1 VCLKALQIRDFRCAG
16 AHAGRPFRRASSAL
30 PASKGSKKVPFVPL
44 TQDLGWRPM
53 ARRSYGSGS
62 LWAEKRKNGEVW
74 FGSWWAGPV
83 RVKRRI
89 GPKRG
94 PGSSDGLTR
103 AEAEREL
110 RRRVE
115 RDVVVA
121 RPARRTLEQAGEEY
135 IDHLETVMERKRTTI
150 QDYRGYLRGHLAPYF
165 GDREIGKIDADRVAA
180 YLRRKLQQG
189 YASKTI
195 QNHLNFLHGI
205 FNFAVRRGWVSANPV
220 ALVDRPRQN
229 RSPRRR
235 IRFLQ
240 PTELDRLV
248 GAVSDDDLGKLER
261 PLYIGAALTGLRQG
275 ELLALRWMDI
285 DWVAGRIRV
294 AESLSRREFDS
305 PKSHE
310 GGSVPMAD
318 RLARELERH
327 FRRSAYQADDDLVFC
342 HPHTGQVLEPS
353 TVTKRLKRTLK
364 RAGLREL
371 TFHELRHTFGTQ
383 MAAVGTP
390 LRAIQ
395 EWMGHAD
402 AKTTEV
408 YRHYAPDPTHGAA
421 LVERA
426 FGNGS
431 ADGGPGFQTVGP
443 GGSDRSDLV
452 RGTGE
457 ATGDRLEDVQEVGER
472 IAREGETKTRAKEP
486 DHAKSG

>member
-1 VCLKALQIRDFRCAG
+1 
-16 AHAGRPFRRASSAL
+16 
-30 PASKGSKKVPFVPL
+30 
-44 TQDLGWRPM
+44 M
-53 ARRSYGSGS
+53 AKRRSYGSGS
-62 LWAEKRKNGEVW
+62 LWPEKRQKGEVW
-74 FGSWWAGPV
+74 YASWWAGPI
-83 RVKRRI
+83 RVKRKI

-121 RPARRTLEQAGEEY
+121 RPVRRTLKQAGEEY

-150 QDYRGYLRGHLAPYF
+150 ADYRGYLRGHLAPYF
-165 GDREIGKIDADRVAA
+165 GDRQIEKIDADRVAA
-180 YLRRKLQQG
+180 YLRRKLEQG

-195 QNHLNFLHGI
+195 RNQLNFLHGI
-205 FNFAVRRGWVSANPV
+205 FAFAVRRGWASANPV
-220 ALVDRPRQN
+220 ALVDRPKKN

-235 IRFLQ
+235 IRYLQ
-240 PTELDRLV
+240 PTELDKLV
-248 GAVSDDDLGKLER
+248 ATVPDDELGRVER
-261 PLYIGAALTGLRQG
+261 PLYLGAAMTGLRQG
-275 ELLALRWMDI
+275 ELLALRWEDI

-310 GGSVPMAD
+310 GRSVPMAD

-327 FRRSAYQADDDLVFC
+327 FKRSAYQADNDLVFC
-342 HPHTGQVLEPS
+342 HPHTGHTLEPS
-353 TVTKRLKRTLK
+353 TVTKRLKRALK
-364 RAGLREL
+364 GAGLREL

-402 AKTTEV
+402 AKTTEI

-431 ADGGPGFQTVGP
+431 ADDGAGFQKVASRGA
-443 GGSDRSDLV
+443 DRPDLV
-452 RGTGE
+452 RGRR
-457 ATGDRLEDVQEVGER
+457 RLAGQRLDDVQEVAER
-472 IAREGETKTRAKEP
+472 AGAQSEQRTPADRRDRLESAQDR
-486 DHAKSG
+486 

>member
-1 VCLKALQIRDFRCAG
+1 
-16 AHAGRPFRRASSAL
+16 
-30 PASKGSKKVPFVPL
+30 
-44 TQDLGWRPM
+44 M
-53 ARRSYGSGS
+53 ARRFYGSGR
-62 LWAEKRKNGEVW
+62 LWSVKRKKGEIW
-74 FGSWWAGPV
+74 YGSWWAGPV
-83 RVKRRI
+83 RVKRKI
-89 GPKRG
+89 GPKTG

-115 RDVVVA
+115 RDVVLA
-121 RPARRTLEQAGEEY
+121 KPARRTLGQAGEEY

-150 QDYRGYLRGHLAPYF
+150 KDYRGYLRGHLAPYF
-165 GDREIGKIDADRVAA
+165 GDRQIEKIDADLVAA

-195 QNHLNFLHGI
+195 QNQLNFLHGI
-205 FNFAVRRGWVSANPV
+205 FAFAERRLWVSANPV
-220 ALVDRPRQN
+220 ALVDRPKKN

-240 PTELDRLV
+240 PTELDRLIA
-248 GAVSDDDLGKLER
+248 AVPDNDLGKVER
-261 PLYIGAALTGLRQG
+261 PLYLGAAMTGLRQG
-275 ELLALRWMDI
+275 ELLALRWTDI

-310 GGSVPMAD
+310 GRSVPMAD

-327 FRRSAYQADDDLVFC
+327 FKRSDYRADHDLVFC
-342 HPHTGQVLEPS
+342 HPHTGHVLEPS

-390 LRAIQ
+390 LRALQ
-395 EWMGHAD
+395 EWMGHGD
-402 AKTTEV
+402 AKTTEI

-431 ADGGPGFQTVGP
+431 ADAG
-443 GGSDRSDLV
+443 
-452 RGTGE
+452 
-457 ATGDRLEDVQEVGER
+457 GER
-472 IAREGETKTRAKEP
+472 RDDFPIGPERRRGQWLQIFEALAAGKGDPADSSPEVNGNGTERLDGVEAVDLQPAPKRGEETPANRSSRPEGN
-486 DHAKSG
+486 

>member
-1 VCLKALQIRDFRCAG
+1 
-16 AHAGRPFRRASSAL
+16 
-30 PASKGSKKVPFVPL
+30 
-44 TQDLGWRPM
+44 M
-53 ARRSYGSGS
+53 ARRSYGSGR
-62 LWAEKRKNGEVW
+62 LWSVKRKKGEVW
-74 FGSWWAGPV
+74 YASWWAGPV
-83 RVKRRI
+83 RVKRKL

-121 RPARRTLEQAGEEY
+121 KPKRRTLEQAGEEY

-150 QDYRGYLRGHLAPYF
+150 QDYRGYLRGHFAPYF
-165 GDREIGKIDADRVAA
+165 GDRQIEKIDPDWVAA
-180 YLRRKLQQG
+180 YLRRKLEQG

-205 FNFAVRRGWVSANPV
+205 FAFAVRRGWVSSNPV
-220 ALVDRPRQN
+220 ALVDRPKKN

-240 PTELDRLV
+240 PSELDRLV
-248 GAVSDDDLGKLER
+248 VAVPDDEFGKVER
-261 PLYIGAALTGLRQG
+261 PLYLGAAMTGLRQG
-275 ELLALRWMDI
+275 ELLALRWVDI
-285 DWVAGRIRV
+285 DWVAGRIRI
-294 AESLSRREFDS
+294 AESLSRRELDT

-310 GGSVPMAD
+310 GRSVPMAD
-318 RLARELERH
+318 RLAHELERH
-327 FRRSAYQADDDLVFC
+327 FQRSAYQADNDLVFC
-342 HPHTGQVLEPS
+342 HPHTGRTLEPS
-353 TVTKRLKRTLK
+353 TVTKRFK
-364 RAGLREL
+364 RALKGVGLREL

-408 YRHYAPDPTHGAA
+408 YRHYAPDPTNGAA
-421 LVERA
+421 LVARA
-426 FGNGS
+426 FGNGLPNGRGEASGS
-431 ADGGPGFQTVGP
+431 AGISPEDQSTPVGP
-443 GGSDRSDLV
+443 HHPSSPL
-452 RGTGE
+452 
-457 ATGDRLEDVQEVGER
+457 
-472 IAREGETKTRAKEP
+472 P
-486 DHAKSG
+486 PSS